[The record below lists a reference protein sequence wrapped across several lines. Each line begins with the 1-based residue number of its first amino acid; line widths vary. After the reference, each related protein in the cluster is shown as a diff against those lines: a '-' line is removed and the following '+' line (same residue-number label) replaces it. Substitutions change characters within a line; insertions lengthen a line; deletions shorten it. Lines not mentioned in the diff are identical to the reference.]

1 MHIKLYIKSGF
12 ELAIVVK
19 ILLSHVWANY
29 FERFLLKRLKR
40 KARWR

>member
-19 ILLSHVWANY
+19 ILLSGFYSKDWNV
-29 FERFLLKRLKR
+29 KRGGDSQTP
-40 KARWR
+40 